1 MSSLLCRIKVRNYR
15 SLASVD
21 LETGPVSVFFGPN
34 GSGKSSLLDSLWF
47 IRDCAIRNV
56 DLASSTRSHG
66 IGLLFDSASE
76 EDRSITVTLTTDAV
90 EYTLRLDLSSG
101 RIDPLPGETLVRL
114 RDKRRLIFRQAGQA
128 TAELYHD
135 NAQQTLPLVLR
146 EPEKLSLGMYLG
158 FNPTDQDAGQF
169 DTLMH
174 NVRLWHSRSL
184 WLHRLKTSGSDSGN
198 ETRLFDRGDNLWSVL
213 RNLKLKDHA
222 DTRWDTIMRFMREA
236 FPNFGGIELEQT
248 GPNSVYA
255 NFNEKGRSAS
265 ILASGVSDGHL
276 QLLLLLTGLF
286 SEGNWKSSVIL
297 FDEPEISLHPWAVA
311 TFADA
316 VKLASTEWNKQ
327 VFIATHSPV
336 LMSQFEPNQC
346 FATSVVDGQTK
357 LESIAEIEGIQDL
370 LEEYATGSLYMSEVI
385 AGQSAAAVSGAAQ

>member
-1 MSSLLCRIKVRNYR
+1 VSSQLSRIKVRNYR

-47 IRDCAIRNV
+47 VRDCAIRNV

-66 IGLLFDSASE
+66 IGLLCDSAPDDDS
-76 EDRSITVTLTTDAV
+76 SIAVTLETSQV
-90 EYTLRLDLSSG
+90 EYTLKLDLSSG
-101 RIDPLPGETLVRL
+101 RIDPFPGETLRRYRDDRCVISRL
-114 RDKRRLIFRQAGQA
+114 PGQK
-128 TAELYHD
+128 TAELYHES
-135 NAQQTLPLVLR
+135 AEQIIPLSLK

-158 FNPTDQDAGQF
+158 FNPKDQETDQF
-169 DTLMH
+169 DSLMH

-184 WLHRLKTSGSDSGN
+184 WIHRLKTAGSDSGN
-198 ETRLFDRGDNLWSVL
+198 DIRLFDRGDNLWSVL
-213 RNLKLKDHA
+213 RNVYLKQSLDS
-222 DTRWDTIMRFMREA
+222 RWDTILRFMREA
-236 FPNFGGIELEQT
+236 FPNFDGIELDQT

-255 NFNEKGRSAS
+255 SFHEKGRSKA

-286 SEGNWKSSVIL
+286 SEGNWRPSILL
-297 FDEPEISLHPWAVA
+297 FDEPEISLHPWAIA

-316 VKLASTEWNKQ
+316 VKLATSQWNKQ

-336 LMSQFEPNQC
+336 LMSQFESNQC
-346 FATSVVDGQTK
+346 FATSVIGGRTRI
-357 LESIAEIEGIQDL
+357 ESIANVQGIQDL
-370 LEEYATGSLYMSEVI
+370 LDQYATGSLYMSEI
-385 AGQSAAAVSGAAQ
+385 IGGQSAAAMAESIQ

>member
-1 MSSLLCRIKVRNYR
+1 MSSQLRQIKVRNYR
-15 SLASVD
+15 SLASID
-21 LETGPVSVFFGPN
+21 LEAGPVSVFFGPN

-66 IGLLFDSASE
+66 IGLLCDSASE
-76 EDRSITVTLTTDAV
+76 EDRSVAVSLKTDAV

-101 RIDPLPGETLVRL
+101 RIDPLPGETLIRC
-114 RDKRRLIFRQAGQA
+114 RDNRRLIFRQAGQA
-128 TAELYHD
+128 SAELYHD

-158 FNPTDQDAGQF
+158 FNPTDQEADQF
-169 DTLMH
+169 DSLMH

-213 RNLKLKDHA
+213 RNLKLKDHV
-222 DTRWDTIMRFMREA
+222 DTRWDTIMSFMRGA
-236 FPNFGGIELEQT
+236 FPNFDSIELDQT

-255 NFNEKGRSAS
+255 KFHERGRSAS

-286 SEGNWKSSVIL
+286 SEGNWRSSILL
-297 FDEPEISLHPWAVA
+297 FDEPEISLHPWAIA
-311 TFADA
+311 TFANA

-357 LESIAEIEGIQDL
+357 IESIAEIEGIQDL
-370 LEEYATGSLYMSEVI
+370 LEQYATGSLYMSEVI
-385 AGQSAAAVSGAAQ
+385 GGQSAAAIEGAAQ

>member
-1 MSSLLCRIKVRNYR
+1 MSSQLRQIKVRNYR
-15 SLASVD
+15 SLASID
-21 LETGPVSVFFGPN
+21 LEAGPVSVFFGPN

-66 IGLLFDSASE
+66 IGLLCDSASE
-76 EDRSITVTLTTDAV
+76 EDRSVAVSLKTDAV

-101 RIDPLPGETLVRL
+101 RIDPLPGEALIRC
-114 RDKRRLIFRQAGQA
+114 RDNRRLIFRQAGQA
-128 TAELYHD
+128 SAELYHD

-158 FNPTDQDAGQF
+158 FNPTDQEADQF
-169 DTLMH
+169 DSLMH

-213 RNLKLKDHA
+213 RNLKLKDHV
-222 DTRWDTIMRFMREA
+222 DTRWDTIMSFMRGA
-236 FPNFGGIELEQT
+236 FPNFDSIELDQT

-255 NFNEKGRSAS
+255 RFHERGRSAS

-286 SEGNWKSSVIL
+286 SEGNWRSSILL
-297 FDEPEISLHPWAVA
+297 FDEPEISLHPWAIA
-311 TFADA
+311 TFANA

-357 LESIAEIEGIQDL
+357 IESIAEIEGIQDL
-370 LEEYATGSLYMSEVI
+370 LDQYATGSLYMSELI
-385 AGQSAAAVSGAAQ
+385 GGQSATATAGTAP

>member
-1 MSSLLCRIKVRNYR
+1 MSSQLRQIKVRNYR
-15 SLASVD
+15 SLASID
-21 LETGPVSVFFGPN
+21 LEAGPVSVFFGPN

-66 IGLLFDSASE
+66 IGLLCDSASE
-76 EDRSITVTLTTDAV
+76 EDRSVAVSLKTDAV

-101 RIDPLPGETLVRL
+101 RIDPLPGETLIRC
-114 RDKRRLIFRQAGQA
+114 RDNRRLIFRQAGQA
-128 TAELYHD
+128 SAELYHD

-158 FNPTDQDAGQF
+158 FNPTDQEADQF
-169 DTLMH
+169 DSLMH

-213 RNLKLKDHA
+213 RNLKLKDHV
-222 DTRWDTIMRFMREA
+222 DTRWDTIMSFMRGA
-236 FPNFGGIELEQT
+236 FPNFDSIELDQT

-255 NFNEKGRSAS
+255 KFHERGRSAS

-286 SEGNWKSSVIL
+286 SEGNWRSSILL
-297 FDEPEISLHPWAVA
+297 FDEPEISLHPWAIA
-311 TFADA
+311 TFANA

-357 LESIAEIEGIQDL
+357 IESIAEIAGIQDL
-370 LEEYATGSLYMSEVI
+370 LEQYATGSLYMSEVI
-385 AGQSAAAVSGAAQ
+385 GGQSAAAIEGAAQ

>member
-1 MSSLLCRIKVRNYR
+1 MSSQLCRIKVRNYR

-47 IRDCAIRNV
+47 VRDCAIRNV

-66 IGLLFDSASE
+66 IGLLCDSAL
-76 EDRSITVTLTTDAV
+76 EDDQSIAVTLETGEV
-90 EYTLRLDLSSG
+90 SYTLRLDLSSG
-101 RIDPLPGETLVRL
+101 RIEPFPGEELLRHRDDRRVITRLPGL
-114 RDKRRLIFRQAGQA
+114 K
-128 TAELYHD
+128 TADLYHESA
-135 NAQQTLPLVLR
+135 AQMLPLVLK

-158 FNPTDQDAGQF
+158 FNPKDQETDQF
-169 DTLMH
+169 DSLMH

-184 WLHRLKTSGSDSGN
+184 WLHRLKTTGSESGN

-213 RNLKLKDHA
+213 RNVYLKQSLDS
-222 DTRWDTIMRFMREA
+222 RWDTILRFMCDA
-236 FPNFGGIELEQT
+236 FPNFDDIELDQT

-255 NFNEKGRSAS
+255 SFHEKGKSKS

-286 SEGNWKSSVIL
+286 SEGNWRPSIL
-297 FDEPEISLHPWAVA
+297 MFDEPEISLHPWAIA
-311 TFADA
+311 TFAEA
-316 VKLASTEWNKQ
+316 VKLATSQWNKQ

-336 LMSQFEPNQC
+336 LMSQFESNQC
-346 FATSVVDGQTK
+346 FATSVVGGRTK
-357 LESIAEIEGIQDL
+357 IDSIASIDGIQDL
-370 LEEYATGSLYMSEVI
+370 LDQYATGSLYMSEAI
-385 AGQSAAAVSGAAQ
+385 GGQSAQAVEESLQ